1 MSSSLSA
8 LKNIF
13 KKQDSVYRLSKVIA
27 VDGEKI
33 TTETE
38 TGIILTVWGLAN
50 VSDWVITGG
59 DQILGRVSLQDT
71 QTVYVA

>member
-27 VDGEKI
+27 VDGE
-33 TTETE
+33 TETE